1 MDRDEEFVLPVRLI
15 PVGAGTVI
23 LTALLACL
31 FLGPHP
37 AFILI
42 ALVVALA
49 ITTVLLVPA
58 AFVWLLNASVLRPVI
73 ADRRRWLTGSSTL
86 TAVIVMAILLV
97 IWNIEN
103 PDLSGTGLLIQIGV
117 SLIPVIISATL
128 SWHLFAPS
136 EDTA

>member
-1 MDRDEEFVLPVRLI
+1 MVSNFCTCHRLAPMNSRI
-15 PVGAGTVI
+15 HHL